1 MVVLVVVR
9 FAPVMD
15 LVVLFCSD
23 GGFNGYGALV
33 FGDATSFLGG
43 GCWLWVLLYTEFLFR
58 GDYCRLLAVTCLLGV
73 TGVVLLR
80 FINAFLLSKSF
91 PP

>member
-43 GCWLWVLLYTEFLFR
+43 GC
-58 GDYCRLLAVTCLLGV
+58 
-73 TGVVLLR
+73 
-80 FINAFLLSKSF
+80 
-91 PP
+91 